1 MTTHPMCDGVAFTGS
16 KAVGLH
22 ILQQM
27 TKGAFLKPVLAELG
41 GKNPAFICSTADLDK
56 AAQGCMRSA
65 FGLSGQKCSAL
76 SRVYVHESVYSSFIE
91 KLTALTRTIK
101 IGDPTLQENYMGP
114 VINAKAVDRHLSA
127 IKEAKE
133 IGKILV
139 GGNDLRQTT
148 EYKNGHFAEPTIAE
162 LPQTARHFKDEF
174 FSPFLAVTQFTNLM
188 DAIDHANTADYGL
201 TAGIFTGEK
210 KEIEYFMDHI
220 QAGVLYANRQTGAT
234 TGAWPGVQSFC
245 GWKGSGLTGKGGC
258 GPYYVS
264 QFMREQSRTIME

>member
-1 MTTHPMCDGVAFTGS
+1 MRKSIEETIFNNPKGGTIVFT
-16 KAVGLH
+16 
-22 ILQQM
+22 
-27 TKGAFLKPVLAELG
+27 
-41 GKNPAFICSTADLDK
+41 
-56 AAQGCMRSA
+56 
-65 FGLSGQKCSAL
+65 LSGGL
-76 SRVYVHESVYSSFIE
+76 I
-91 KLTALTRTIK
+91 IK
-101 IGDPTLQENYMGP
+101 PNNKFLED
-114 VINAKAVDRHLSA
+114 A